1 MDRELRVVLSARV
14 FSDQKCFGPG
24 VSQLLKRVDEL
35 HSLRAA
41 ALSMSMAY
49 SKAWTVVRNAED
61 GLGFHLLTS
70 TAGGKHGGGAV
81 LTDEARQ
88 MLTAYDECAPTAR
101 SSLKRPLPFTMT
113 FPSRKCIKRRNDM
126 LGKLCVCGHEMK
138 PQGKQTLEMN
148 GSSLGSNLWTDHV
161 EVDMYICSWCG
172 RMAFFEPEDVRE
184 KRFRDAC
191 EEMTMD
197 ELRAIVYDANPDML
211 RAVARERIEELESI
225 ERYKAEQKQKEE
237 ERRAKRKKLFSGIL
251 GRDEDDGKPPKN
263 RPPEF

>member
-70 TAGGKHGGGAV
+70 TAGGKHGGGAE

-88 MLTAYDECAPTAR
+88 IMAAYGTYCARLNEYGQA
-101 SSLKRPLPFTMT
+101 LFGELFPF
-113 FPSRKCIKRRNDM
+113 C
-126 LGKLCVCGHEMK
+126 
-138 PQGKQTLEMN
+138 
-148 GSSLGSNLWTDHV
+148 
-161 EVDMYICSWCG
+161 
-172 RMAFFEPEDVRE
+172 
-184 KRFRDAC
+184 
-191 EEMTMD
+191 
-197 ELRAIVYDANPDML
+197 
-211 RAVARERIEELESI
+211 ARENHIDST
-225 ERYKAEQKQKEE
+225 
-237 ERRAKRKKLFSGIL
+237 RK
-251 GRDEDDGKPPKN
+251 
-263 RPPEF
+263 

>member
-1 MDRELRVVLSARV
+1 
-14 FSDQKCFGPG
+14 
-24 VSQLLKRVDEL
+24 
-35 HSLRAA
+35 
-41 ALSMSMAY
+41 
-49 SKAWTVVRNAED
+49 
-61 GLGFHLLTS
+61 
-70 TAGGKHGGGAV
+70 
-81 LTDEARQ
+81 
-88 MLTAYDECAPTAR
+88 
-101 SSLKRPLPFTMT
+101 
-113 FPSRKCIKRRNDM
+113 M
-126 LGKLCVCGHEMK
+126 LGKICVCGHEMK

-197 ELRAIVYDANPDML
+197 ELRAI
-211 RAVARERIEELESI
+211 
-225 ERYKAEQKQKEE
+225 EE

>member
-1 MDRELRVVLSARV
+1 
-14 FSDQKCFGPG
+14 
-24 VSQLLKRVDEL
+24 
-35 HSLRAA
+35 
-41 ALSMSMAY
+41 MA
-49 SKAWTVVRNAED
+49 D
-61 GLGFHLLTS
+61 
-70 TAGGKHGGGAV
+70 
-81 LTDEARQ
+81 
-88 MLTAYDECAPTAR
+88 
-101 SSLKRPLPFTMT
+101 
-113 FPSRKCIKRRNDM
+113 
-126 LGKLCVCGHEMK
+126 KLCVCGHVMESRVT
-138 PQGKQTLEMN
+138 GKKIELHTADT
-148 GSSLGSNLWTDHV
+148 GSLWSEFLAADL
-161 EVDMYICSWCG
+161 YICPWCG

-197 ELRAIVYDANPDML
+197 ELRAIVYDANPDTL

>member
-1 MDRELRVVLSARV
+1 
-14 FSDQKCFGPG
+14 
-24 VSQLLKRVDEL
+24 
-35 HSLRAA
+35 
-41 ALSMSMAY
+41 
-49 SKAWTVVRNAED
+49 
-61 GLGFHLLTS
+61 
-70 TAGGKHGGGAV
+70 
-81 LTDEARQ
+81 
-88 MLTAYDECAPTAR
+88 
-101 SSLKRPLPFTMT
+101 
-113 FPSRKCIKRRNDM
+113 M

-191 EEMTMD
+191 GEMTMD
-197 ELRAIVYDANPDML
+197 GLRAIVYDANPDML

-225 ERYKAEQKQKEE
+225 ERYKTEQKQKEE

>member
-88 MLTAYDECAPTAR
+88 MLTAYDEYC
-101 SSLKRPLPFTMT
+101 
-113 FPSRKCIKRRNDM
+113 
-126 LGKLCVCGHEMK
+126 
-138 PQGKQTLEMN
+138 
-148 GSSLGSNLWTDHV
+148 
-161 EVDMYICSWCG
+161 
-172 RMAFFEPEDVRE
+172 E
-184 KRFRDAC
+184 K
-191 EEMTMD
+191 
-197 ELRAIVYDANPDML
+197 L

>member
-1 MDRELRVVLSARV
+1 MID
-14 FSDQKCFGPG
+14 
-24 VSQLLKRVDEL
+24 
-35 HSLRAA
+35 
-41 ALSMSMAY
+41 
-49 SKAWTVVRNAED
+49 
-61 GLGFHLLTS
+61 
-70 TAGGKHGGGAV
+70 
-81 LTDEARQ
+81 
-88 MLTAYDECAPTAR
+88 
-101 SSLKRPLPFTMT
+101 
-113 FPSRKCIKRRNDM
+113 
-126 LGKLCVCGHEMK
+126 KLCVCGHAMEDR
-138 PQGKQTLEMN
+138 GAQTLEMN
-148 GSSLGSNLWTDHV
+148 GSYLGSGLSTDY
-161 EVDMYICSWCG
+161 VDVKVFVCPWCG

-251 GRDEDDGKPPKN
+251 GKDDGDDKPTKN